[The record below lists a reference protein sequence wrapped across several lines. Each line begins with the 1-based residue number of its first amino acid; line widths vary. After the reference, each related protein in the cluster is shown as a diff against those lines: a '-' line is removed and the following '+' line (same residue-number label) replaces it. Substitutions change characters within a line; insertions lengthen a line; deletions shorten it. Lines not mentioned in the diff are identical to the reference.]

1 MPTGGAEVIPCL
13 AREPPK
19 SDASRSPSSSAAS
32 SPPGR
37 RPNKPPSNRTRTES
51 LMIHFYFHP
60 TPNPAKIALFL
71 TEAGLAPRAIPVD
84 TNKGEKQSPS
94 SPTITQNAHA
104 PAPTPPHSTPRAGQ
118 RAVPP

>member
-51 LMIHFYFHP
+51 LLIHSYFHP
-60 TPNPAKIALFL
+60 PPNPAKIAPFL
-71 TEAGLAPRAIPVD
+71 TKEGLGHEPLPVRPRTGGQPV
-84 TNKGEKQSPS
+84 TQYPHEKPKRQKTKKS
-94 SPTITQNAHA
+94 
-104 PAPTPPHSTPRAGQ
+104 
-118 RAVPP
+118 